1 MAGQGRPRRTLLRG
15 CGRRPGSRTHSFA
28 RSLQGV
34 EALGTGKSITGGTR
48 RAKTQWARD
57 ATTWMEPDS
66 SRLTW
71 ATEPGFEA
79 MYVRV
84 TLTFPLS
91 EGTSDCW
98 TQVKAEADRQSPWMI
113 VRSEEHT
120 SELQSPV
127 HLVCRLLLEKK

>member
-1 MAGQGRPRRTLLRG
+1 VHSE
-15 CGRRPGSRTHSFA
+15 RPGTRD
-28 RSLQGV
+28 V
-34 EALGTGKSITGGTR
+34 EALGAGNAIAGGPR
-48 RAKTQWARD
+48 RYKTHCVLD
-57 ATTWMEPDS
+57 ATTWMERDS

-113 VRSEEHT
+113 VVALCSILCIIVALADTFTDNPPST
-120 SELQSPV
+120 S
-127 HLVCRLLLEKK
+127 LV

>member
-1 MAGQGRPRRTLLRG
+1 IIQCL
-15 CGRRPGSRTHSFA
+15 
-28 RSLQGV
+28 
-34 EALGTGKSITGGTR
+34 EALWTGKSITARPR

-91 EGTSDCW
+91 EGKSDCW
-98 TQVKAEADRQSPWMI
+98 TQVKAEAAQPSPRMI
-113 VRSEEHT
+113 VVAFCSILCVIVAFAEMFTNNPPST
-120 SELQSPV
+120 SMV
-127 HLVCRLLLEKK
+127 

>member
-1 MAGQGRPRRTLLRG
+1 
-15 CGRRPGSRTHSFA
+15 
-28 RSLQGV
+28 
-34 EALGTGKSITGGTR
+34 
-48 RAKTQWARD
+48 
-57 ATTWMEPDS
+57 MEPDS

-113 VRSEEHT
+113 VVALCSILCVIVAFADMFTNNPPST
-120 SELQSPV
+120 SMV
-127 HLVCRLLLEKK
+127 